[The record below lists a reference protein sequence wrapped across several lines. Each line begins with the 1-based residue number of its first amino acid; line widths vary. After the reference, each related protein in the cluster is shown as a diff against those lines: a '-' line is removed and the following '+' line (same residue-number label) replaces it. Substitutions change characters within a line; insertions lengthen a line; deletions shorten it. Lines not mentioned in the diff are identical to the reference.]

1 MKKVF
6 TLAFAAATVLSS
18 SAIAGE
24 QSTLTLQQAIDATT
38 EALHAC
44 AAKGYKV
51 AVTVVDPDGVV
62 KLQARGDDSPIH
74 SRQFSFR
81 KAFTVMSMG
90 PMVGVDSSSGVN
102 QFINSKNPAGT
113 ATVGAASPDLLF
125 LPGAVLLKSGGRA
138 IGAIGVSGAPLS
150 SDDEI
155 CAEAGAAKVRQ

>member
-6 TLAFAAATVLSS
+6 TFAFAVAAAALSS
-18 SAIAGE
+18 SAIAGVE
-24 QSTLTLQQAIDATT
+24 STLTLQQAIDATT

-51 AVTVVDPDGVV
+51 AVTVVDPDGVI

-90 PMVGVDSSSGVN
+90 PMVGGDSSSGVI

-125 LPGAVLLKSGGRA
+125 LPGAVLLK
-138 IGAIGVSGAPLS
+138 
-150 SDDEI
+150 
-155 CAEAGAAKVRQ
+155 